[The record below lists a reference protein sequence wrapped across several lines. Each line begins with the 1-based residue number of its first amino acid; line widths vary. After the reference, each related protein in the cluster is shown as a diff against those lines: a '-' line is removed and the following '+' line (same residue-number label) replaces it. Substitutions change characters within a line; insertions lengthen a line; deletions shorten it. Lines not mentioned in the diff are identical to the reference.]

1 MGQGGEALMLTN
13 REHETDN
20 SDSEVGRGDSSP
32 ATEIPAMIRGDHPVV
47 DRVLT
52 LIQPIVDDLG
62 LDLYD
67 LEFGGGVLKITV
79 DTPPGS
85 PGGIDVDQ
93 LSRVTRLV
101 SREFDHADPIPG
113 HYTLEVSSPGLERTL
128 RTPRH
133 FGREIGKKVAIRL
146 RHLVQGERRVTGDL
160 IAAGL
165 DTFTVRLDSGV
176 EQVINYDDVDRARTV
191 FVWEAQPKPGKKS
204 GSKKKSSSTK
214 SSSDTGTPS
223 SSTVAPADF
232 QDLSDENDMNE
243 LVDTEFDDQESAES

>member
-1 MGQGGEALMLTN
+1 MMTD
-13 REHETDN
+13 REHETHEPESGVN
-20 SDSEVGRGDSSP
+20 GGDSSP
-32 ATEIPAMIRGDHPVV
+32 AIELPAMIRGDHPVV
-47 DRVLT
+47 DRVLS

-101 SREFDHADPIPG
+101 SREFDHSDPIPG

-133 FGREIGKKVAIRL
+133 FGREVGKRVAIRL

-160 IAAGL
+160 IAADR

-176 EQVINYDDVDRARTV
+176 EQAISYDDVDRARTV

-204 GSKKKSSSTK
+204 GSKKKSSPTK
-214 SSSDTGTPS
+214 SSGDTGATNS
-223 SSTVAPADF
+223 SAAAPADF
-232 QDLSDENDMNE
+232 EDLSDENDMNE
-243 LVDTEFDDQESAES
+243 LVDPEFDDQESAES